1 MIPPWSHSQ
10 DDTPRARWRGC
21 GQAVFRPPDVRAAPG
36 TGPPAA
42 GLALAGSPCPQRS
55 GCGSIGLRGD
65 FRLPASG
72 NKAKPVEG
80 RLPKPSR
87 ARPAPVTADVR
98 QVPVP
103 EVSAT
108 SFGLALALRYWPVG
122 VTGGGT
128 PDPLSSQAPL
138 RGVHDVVGEGDWCS
152 VSWTSFISSDVSDVA
167 VRGPPH
173 RYRLARA
180 VLELALGTPNTR
192 FSTPPMNR
200 PRPAPAMTSSGKCAP
215 RYIRDRQ
222 TAAPRAQGRTFHQL
236 LK

>member
-1 MIPPWSHSQ
+1 MLPPWSHSQ

-21 GQAVFRPPDVRAAPG
+21 GQAVFRPRRPRGAGHRTPV
-36 TGPPAA
+36 A

-72 NKAKPVEG
+72 NKAQHVEG

-108 SFGLALALRYWPVG
+108 SFGLALALGYWPVG

-152 VSWTSFISSDVSDVA
+152 GIDILYLKRCLRRSC
-167 VRGPPH
+167 
-173 RYRLARA
+173 ARTA
-180 VLELALGTPNTR
+180 SPL
-192 FSTPPMNR
+192 
-200 PRPAPAMTSSGKCAP
+200 PAGAGGAGAGAGHAE
-215 RYIRDRQ
+215 YEV
-222 TAAPRAQGRTFHQL
+222 
-236 LK
+236 